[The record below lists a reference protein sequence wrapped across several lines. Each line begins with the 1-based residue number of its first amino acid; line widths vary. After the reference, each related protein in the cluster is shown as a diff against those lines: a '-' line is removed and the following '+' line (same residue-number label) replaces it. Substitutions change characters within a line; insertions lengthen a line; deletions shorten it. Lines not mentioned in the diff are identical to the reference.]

1 MISAGE
7 LCSCIQ
13 VDKRCGVDGMRRGR
27 PVDRLS
33 AADGF
38 PNSHVINFDNV
49 TKHQKYLLIKIP
61 FTLKYLFIILLYYTP
76 LPLPLPPLVYRLD
89 TDVSNW
95 FAGRAAMTVVIT
107 ISGNVTHDGD
117 GVAVKKKKIIIIMI

>member
-1 MISAGE
+1 MAYWVG
-7 LCSCIQ
+7 L
-13 VDKRCGVDGMRRGR
+13 RRGR

-61 FTLKYLFIILLYYTP
+61 FTLKYLSIILLLIYAYTRFAFLSPHRRFQLVCGARGDDSSHNDFGDVTRRRP
-76 LPLPLPPLVYRLD
+76 LLRPD
-89 TDVSNW
+89 D
-95 FAGRAAMTVVIT
+95 
-107 ISGNVTHDGD
+107 DGE
-117 GVAVKKKKIIIIMI
+117 AIKK